1 MAQAVSSTVDA
12 AVETAASAPTMN
24 FDRNMRD

>member
-1 MAQAVSSTVDA
+1 MVKRSHRPVDA